1 MRALTI
7 CQPYAHLIAIGEK
20 PIENRRWP
28 TSYRGPLAIH
38 AGRSRAW
45 LDEEVVDWPDGDLA
59 FGAIVATAML
69 VACLPKFNRHPWRE
83 RGGLFDH
90 EHAQGP
96 WCWVLE
102 EVRALPEP
110 IPAKGRQG
118 LWIPEP
124 ALLAQIRAAGGDLTE
139 RRRRLLERAG

>member
-1 MRALTI
+1 MRVLTV
-7 CQPYAHLIAIGEK
+7 CQPYAHLIATGAK
-20 PIENRRWP
+20 PIENRTWQ
-28 TSYRGPLAIH
+28 TFYRGPLAIH

-45 LDEEVVDWPDGDLA
+45 LEEAEAGPELA

-83 RGGLFDH
+83 RAALFDH
-90 EHAQGP
+90 EHAHGP

-110 IPAKGRQG
+110 IPVKGRQG

-124 ALLAQIRAAGGDLTE
+124 ALLEQLKAARGDLSE